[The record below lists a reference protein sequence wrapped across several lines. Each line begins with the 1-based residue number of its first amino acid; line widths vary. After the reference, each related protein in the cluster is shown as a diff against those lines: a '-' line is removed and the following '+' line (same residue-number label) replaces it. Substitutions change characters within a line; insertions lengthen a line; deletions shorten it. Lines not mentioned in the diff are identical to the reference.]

1 MSCAARVRET
11 PRPDWI
17 RYWSSRLPQSR
28 SDAVR
33 WNRLV
38 ARGARSSSVSG
49 RSSTTGCLETGMLQ
63 LNQLADCFGREA
75 VHAVEFVKPE
85 RHMLGSGLD
94 LDNPPAFG
102 QDQVHVR

>member
-1 MSCAARVRET
+1 MSCAALVRET

-38 ARGARSSSVSG
+38 ARGALSSSVSG

-63 LNQLADCFGREA
+63 LDQLADGLGREV
-75 VHAVEFVKPE
+75 VHSIELVEPE
-85 RHMLGSGLD
+85 RHVLGSSLD
-94 LDNPPAFG
+94 FDNPAA
-102 QDQVHVR
+102 